1 MIYCHFLNSYIFCF
15 SIFIYSKMYDFWRKE
30 MYICIHLCMVIHTV
44 VLLFV
49 GDMFQD
55 TKQMS
60 ETMDSTETYTN

>member
-1 MIYCHFLNSYIFCF
+1 
-15 SIFIYSKMYDFWRKE
+15 
-30 MYICIHLCMVIHTV
+30 MYICIRLCMVIHTV